1 MPKYGHSGSTIG
13 GEVLDVLHTLGLSP
27 EKIGYFTLDNAE
39 NNYTAM
45 EVIGAELGF
54 NGRLRRGRCIGHI
67 INLSAKAILFG
78 KNADAF
84 EQQLSSAE
92 ALSDTEYARWR
103 KKGPVG
109 KLHNIVVDVRI
120 SHRLIYLFKEVQRD
134 EIDRAATL
142 KLRSKKPLKL
152 IIDNDTRWLSQ
163 LYMIRRALRLKT
175 SIELL
180 LVKYKAQWED
190 ENRSEKTGQVT
201 QAKLAKK
208 PRILR
213 DENQLT
219 DKDWEVLYHLEAILT
234 VFETVVKTL
243 EGDGHMRT
251 RKQGWTG
258 SYGNIWDVV
267 LGYELLL
274 NTLEEY
280 KQLAADFPD
289 PEHFHIG
296 INLAWDKLD
305 EYYRRLDETPIYYTA
320 MALHPAYR
328 WDWFDETWAH
338 KPSWVEKAKEMVA
351 DVWLSDYAH
360 LEVRTSSSRGDDEP
374 PAKRPRF
381 FNPFEKNSRVPNSL
395 PAHAAA
401 IVGDEYQA
409 WQTDRDASDG
419 NVRDPIG
426 YWITK
431 QSRYPRLSRM
441 ALDFL
446 TIQPMSAEYERLFSA
461 AGKMVSGLRT
471 NLDAEII
478 AICQVLRS
486 WYRAGLIKD
495 LDPLFKSHL
504 ESKHDAGCGTLSDG
518 ELALAVT
525 KWLLEGEDSVSEVDD
540 ISQQQQAEELVST
553 SESVTKNEK
562 GVDTDAGICIAVY
575 NVKKA
580 PFQAEHAR
588 AVSVGKPVKG
598 VSVTGFDV
606 RGFSGVNVVVIGAKN
621 TNVYKNKLTDAPAYG
636 ALTLGSYNTVF
647 SENIITTTQGGFIGI
662 CMDNYSDVLTKKNEI
677 SKVFIGLCVQTDGA
691 VLAYNNLHD
700 NCDGIYVDPG
710 VRGVQLIHNHISK
723 SGPAAACGGST
734 AGITLDGASDI
745 VVRDNVIEGQHADA
759 KGTGVLIFYDECKAT
774 PQGGLSLSCITF
786 AHKAVAKDNV
796 VIRNTLR
803 DNDVD
808 IVNSSKGSG
817 NMIKCNTC
825 ETPANLKAG
834 QCHKNS

>member
-1 MPKYGHSGSTIG
+1 MIGVPEAHRHFGSTIG
-13 GEVLDVLHTLGLSP
+13 GEVLDVLHTLGVSP

-39 NNYTAM
+39 NNDTAM

-54 NGRLRRGRCIGHI
+54 DGRLRRGRCIGHT
-67 INLSAKAILFG
+67 INLSAKALLFG
-78 KNADAF
+78 KNANAF
-84 EQQLSSAE
+84 EQQLSGAE
-92 ALSDTEYARWR
+92 ALSDTEYAQWR

-134 EIDRAATL
+134 EINRAATL

-180 LVKYKAQWED
+180 LIKYKAQWED
-190 ENRSEKTGQVT
+190 ENRSKKTGQVT

-243 EGDGHMRT
+243 EGDGHIRR

-289 PEHFHIG
+289 PEHFRIG

-305 EYYRRLDETPIYYTA
+305 EYYQRLDETPIYYTA

-381 FNPFEKNSRVPNSL
+381 FNPFEKNSRLPNSK
-395 PAHAAA
+395 PAYAAI

-409 WQTDRDASDG
+409 WQTDREASDG
-419 NVRDPIG
+419 DPSGNGFKESLKAASTALAPHIKSFEQLLTS
-426 YWITK
+426 ISDEHRRLTIFERSLFSK
-431 QSRYPRLSRM
+431 KDELAKDLKKAQEALEDVEKTTATENKMLKDLEDVLNKYPR
-441 ALDFL
+441 DN
-446 TIQPMSAEYERLFSA
+446 E
-461 AGKMVSGLRT
+461 LRT
-471 NLDAEII
+471 FLDRRKKAIVEHQEVYTIVKSQLDNRSAGLSETENEIALVTKRLGQLEAARAEVVKEKEGVDKAAKRLIFMSRFMEPGWQ
-478 AICQVLRS
+478 ATLDMLEQVLGDEALRTAFCVTTS
-486 WYRAGLIKD
+486 LRV
-495 LDPLFKSHL
+495 PHKSHQ
-504 ESKHDAGCGTLSDG
+504 SA
-518 ELALAVT
+518 
-525 KWLLEGEDSVSEVDD
+525 
-540 ISQQQQAEELVST
+540 
-553 SESVTKNEK
+553 
-562 GVDTDAGICIAVY
+562 
-575 NVKKA
+575 
-580 PFQAEHAR
+580 
-588 AVSVGKPVKG
+588 
-598 VSVTGFDV
+598 
-606 RGFSGVNVVVIGAKN
+606 
-621 TNVYKNKLTDAPAYG
+621 
-636 ALTLGSYNTVF
+636 
-647 SENIITTTQGGFIGI
+647 
-662 CMDNYSDVLTKKNEI
+662 
-677 SKVFIGLCVQTDGA
+677 
-691 VLAYNNLHD
+691 
-700 NCDGIYVDPG
+700 
-710 VRGVQLIHNHISK
+710 
-723 SGPAAACGGST
+723 
-734 AGITLDGASDI
+734 
-745 VVRDNVIEGQHADA
+745 
-759 KGTGVLIFYDECKAT
+759 
-774 PQGGLSLSCITF
+774 
-786 AHKAVAKDNV
+786 
-796 VIRNTLR
+796 
-803 DNDVD
+803 
-808 IVNSSKGSG
+808 
-817 NMIKCNTC
+817 
-825 ETPANLKAG
+825 
-834 QCHKNS
+834 